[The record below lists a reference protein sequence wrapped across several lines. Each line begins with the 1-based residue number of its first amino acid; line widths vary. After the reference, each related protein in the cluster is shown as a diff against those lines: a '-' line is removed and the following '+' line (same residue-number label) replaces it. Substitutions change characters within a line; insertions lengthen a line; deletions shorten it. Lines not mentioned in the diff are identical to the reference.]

1 MAGIVTIV
9 ILVGLGVSTLLNEPP
24 PEDNNTLPP
33 INTNKPDFF
42 YPINE
47 DQLNRY
53 AANIQSG
60 GVPPDGIPP
69 IEEPVFWD
77 VDKADDYLAP
87 GDIVFGF
94 DHNGEI
100 YAFPQ
105 RILVWHEIVNLVVGG
120 EQISLTYCPLTG
132 SSLAFRGDIETTN
145 TTLGVSGK
153 LLNSNLV
160 MYDRNTTSWWPQIH
174 SQAVTGSQRGVR
186 LQRLHVTWTTWALW
200 KAAFPSSLV
209 LSTTTGYTRNYQ
221 HDPYGSYNDTDSY
234 YQKGGPFFPVMNEDD
249 RLSDKTVV
257 IGIDTYYSQY
267 AVEKESLRMNKVL
280 NLEVGNESV
289 VALYNANLDDVRVFS
304 RTLNDTTYT
313 FEYTDGAF
321 YDQET
326 STPWSKYGMS
336 QLGALTPIDSFD
348 VMWFAWAAF
357 YPNTGL
363 TCVGCE

>member
-1 MAGIVTIV
+1 
-9 ILVGLGVSTLLNEPP
+9 
-24 PEDNNTLPP
+24 
-33 INTNKPDFF
+33 
-42 YPINE
+42 
-47 DQLNRY
+47 
-53 AANIQSG
+53 
-60 GVPPDGIPP
+60 
-69 IEEPVFWD
+69 
-77 VDKADDYLAP
+77 
-87 GDIVFGF
+87 
-94 DHNGEI
+94 
-100 YAFPQ
+100 
-105 RILVWHEIVNLVVGG
+105 
-120 EQISLTYCPLTG
+120 
-132 SSLAFRGDIETTN
+132 
-145 TTLGVSGK
+145 
-153 LLNSNLV
+153 
-160 MYDRNTTSWWPQIH
+160 
-174 SQAVTGSQRGVR
+174 
-186 LQRLHVTWTTWALW
+186 
-200 KAAFPSSLV
+200 
-209 LSTTTGYTRNYQ
+209 
-221 HDPYGSYNDTDSY
+221 
-234 YQKGGPFFPVMNEDD
+234 MNEDD